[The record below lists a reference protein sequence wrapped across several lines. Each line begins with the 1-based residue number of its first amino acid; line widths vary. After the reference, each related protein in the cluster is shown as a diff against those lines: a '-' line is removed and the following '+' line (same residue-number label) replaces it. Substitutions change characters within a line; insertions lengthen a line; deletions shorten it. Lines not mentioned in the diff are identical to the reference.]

1 MIDNYTS
8 ERLEEGLVLPFD
20 KPYGWTSFDLVNL
33 VRKKFC
39 QYTGLKKLK
48 VGHAGTLDPLATGL
62 LILCTGR
69 ATKRIESIQAMVK
82 EYEAEITLGATTPSF
97 DLETDIDHT
106 YTIEHI
112 NHSLLEEKIQ
122 LFKGKIKQIPP
133 VYSAKKI
140 EGTRAYEFA
149 RVGVVKNM
157 RAVDIEIYDI
167 EIVYYKM
174 PVLKLK
180 ITCSRGTYIRSLARD
195 LGAEL
200 NSGGHLSG
208 LRRTA
213 IGDYNIKEAM
223 LIENFQN
230 KLNFL

>member
-1 MIDNYTS
+1 MIDSYTS
-8 ERLEEGLVLPFD
+8 ETLEEGLIIPFD

-39 QYTGLKKLK
+39 QFTGLKKLK

-69 ATKRIESIQAMVK
+69 ATKLIESIQAMVK
-82 EYEAEITLGATTPSF
+82 EYEAEIILGATTPSF
-97 DLETDIDHT
+97 DRETDIDHT
-106 YTIEHI
+106 YPIQHI
-112 NHSLLEEKIQ
+112 NYSLIEEKVQ

-149 RVGVVKNM
+149 RSGIAKKM
-157 RAVDIEIYDI
+157 GPIDIEIYDTKI
-167 EIVYYKM
+167 IYYRM

-180 ITCSRGTYIRSLARD
+180 IICSRGTYIRSLARD
-195 LGAEL
+195 LGFEL
-200 NSGGHLSG
+200 NSGGYLSG

-223 LIENFQN
+223 IIEKFQN